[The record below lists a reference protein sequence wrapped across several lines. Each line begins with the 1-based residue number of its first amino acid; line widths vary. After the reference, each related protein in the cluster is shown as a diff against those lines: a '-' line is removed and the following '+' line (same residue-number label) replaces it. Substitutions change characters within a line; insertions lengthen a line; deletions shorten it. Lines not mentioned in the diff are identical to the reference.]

1 MIIKFQRDEFRNFVR
16 DFTCQNPT
24 ENFHSPIKVRW
35 TRCSSS
41 GGFHAFPMYCLIVVP
56 ESNRDS
62 LLEEQSSYFIQK
74 PLNKSSTEVKFDR
87 YFDENIGGV
96 GGRSHYRRHWYESPG
111 MRYNTSS
118 VSMNKSNQDF
128 NNHLQI
134 PSNGTTTMMRKR
146 KISTISNLSS
156 LDYSGSY
163 LYLHAVSK

>member
-1 MIIKFQRDEFRNFVR
+1 
-16 DFTCQNPT
+16 
-24 ENFHSPIKVRW
+24 
-35 TRCSSS
+35 
-41 GGFHAFPMYCLIVVP
+41 MYCLIVVP